1 MYYPDYGPET
11 SAPDIGDSAV
21 LELVGLGGAAAAGSP
36 AVAGFLGGDHGR
48 RGRHHRAD
56 GSRSAPGAAPGSS
69 CRRGTTRGTP
79 LGVDVRR
86 VVELDTTPEVTT
98 GILHVSSGAGQI
110 GAGVATA
117 PAACFHEA
125 VAALART

>member
-1 MYYPDYGPET
+1 MSE
-11 SAPDIGDSAV
+11 
-21 LELVGLGGAAAAGSP
+21 
-36 AVAGFLGGDHGR
+36 AVAI
-48 RGRHHRAD
+48 
-56 GSRSAPGAAPGSS
+56 
-69 CRRGTTRGTP
+69 TRQMQTICAGESTRFRLPTWNNTGTP
-79 LGVDVRR
+79 LGVDARYA
-86 VVELDTTPEVTT
+86 VELNTTPRVTT